1 MPPAGALYDCP
12 PLPLDEESR
21 LERLRILGLLDR
33 EPIDQ
38 LDRLT
43 RLITRHFSLP
53 IAMVSLT
60 DVNRQWF
67 LARTG
72 VTLCEISREHSFCGH
87 AILRPDIMQVQ
98 DAKLDPRFADN
109 PLVTGEPHVV
119 FYAGRPLRALDGV
132 VLGTLCLVDH
142 AARHLDE
149 EACRDLD
156 DFGRLVENTLHDLER
171 RHQVR
176 SLNQVLEDKEH
187 LFTLTFNQSSV
198 GMALSSVEGRWL
210 RANPG
215 LERLLG
221 YSEQEMLTRT
231 WHAMTHPEDLPREL
245 ALFTAL
251 LAGQRQDYR
260 LEKRMIRA
268 DGSLCWVQLSVTL
281 CQSRTMAP
289 HMIAVFADLTERK
302 QVEAELLQLQQGLE
316 QQVRERTRELSSTV
330 EQLHREMQERG
341 AVQQRLWQEQR
352 RLQHMLEHTSNAFLE
367 LDEALVITG
376 WNPASTTLLGWHP
389 EEMLGHTLP
398 TLLGSAHPLL
408 AQLIHPER
416 AQRRLE
422 CDIGTRSG
430 RQVPVEVSAERYQFD
445 GKVRLAL
452 FLHDISARRQV
463 LAEIERGR
471 ARLRAITDG
480 LPVTISMVS
489 PEGRYLFANQA
500 YCRYFGLDPERMRE
514 MSVREVIG
522 EAAYGRAIAH
532 LERALAG
539 EQVSFE
545 NRFELPIGP
554 RDLRITMIPSRGDEP
569 GVYIL
574 GSDITEFKAL
584 QNQLEHEAAHDP
596 LTGLPN
602 RRAFTLRLSR
612 ELERV
617 RQNAETLGLLFLDLD
632 GFKRINDQLGHHV
645 GDTLLQRFASVLSAE
660 VRPGDMV
667 ARLAGDEFTIILP
680 ALRQPELELPAL
692 CERLLAA
699 MAVPADVAGHLLPL
713 AGSIGGAICHSGQ
726 YCHID
731 DLLHRADSAMY
742 RAKQAGKGRFA
753 LDL

>member
-1 MPPAGALYDCP
+1 M
-12 PLPLDEESR
+12 PLDEHSR
-21 LERLRILGLLDR
+21 LERLRILGLLDH

-43 RLITRHFSLP
+43 RLITRHFALP

-72 VTLCEISREHSFCGH
+72 VDMCEINREHSFCGH
-87 AILRPDIMQVQ
+87 AILRPDIMQVP
-98 DAKLDPRFADN
+98 DARRDLRFADN
-109 PLVTGEPHVV
+109 PLVTDDPGVV

-142 AARHLDE
+142 VPRHLDE
-149 EACRDLD
+149 DACRDLD

-176 SLNQVLEDKEH
+176 TLNQVLEDKEH

-198 GMALSSVEGRWL
+198 GMALSSLEGKWL

-221 YSEQEMLTRT
+221 YSEHEMLSRT
-231 WHAMTHPEDLPREL
+231 WLAMTHPEDLQREQPL
-245 ALFTAL
+245 FDALI
-251 LAGQRQDYR
+251 AGQRQDYR

-268 DGSLCWVQLSVTL
+268 DGTQCWVQLSVTL

-302 QVEAELLQLQQGLE
+302 QAEAELVRLQQGLE
-316 QQVRERTRELSSTV
+316 QQVQSRTRELSRTV
-330 EQLHREMQERG
+330 EQLHQEMRERG
-341 AVQQRLWQEQR
+341 AMQQQLWQEQR

-367 LDEALVITG
+367 LDANFIITG
-376 WNPASTTLLGWHP
+376 WNPASTTLLGWHAD
-389 EEMLGHTLP
+389 EMLGRPLFG
-398 TLLGSAHPLL
+398 LLGAEHPLL
-408 AQLIHPER
+408 SLSGNPQSPP
-416 AQRRLE
+416 RRLE
-422 CDIGTRSG
+422 CDIITRTG
-430 RQVPVEVSAERYQFD
+430 RHIPVEVIAERYQFD
-445 GKVRLAL
+445 GKVRIAL
-452 FLHDISARRQV
+452 FLHDITARRQV

-500 YCRYFGLDPERMRE
+500 YCRYFGLDTEQMRE
-514 MSVREVIG
+514 MSVRDVIG
-522 EAAYGRAIAH
+522 EEAHGRAMAYVAK
-532 LERALAG
+532 ALAG

-545 NRFELPIGP
+545 HRFDLPIGR

-574 GSDITEFKAL
+574 GSDITKFKAL
-584 QNQLEHEAAHDP
+584 QSQLEHEAAHDP

-617 RQNAETLGLLFLDLD
+617 RQNAEPLGLLFLDLD
-632 GFKRINDQLGHHV
+632 GFKGINDRLGHHV
-645 GDTLLQRFASVLSAE
+645 GDALLQRFAQVLSAE

-699 MAVPADVAGHLLPL
+699 MAVPGDVAGHRLPL
-713 AGSIGGAICHSGQ
+713 AGSIGGALCHSGQ

-731 DLLHRADSAMY
+731 DLLHRADAAMY
-742 RAKQAGKGRFA
+742 QAKQSGKGRFA

>member
-1 MPPAGALYDCP
+1 MIAPS
-12 PLPLDEESR
+12 LPLDEESR

-72 VTLCEISREHSFCGH
+72 VALCEISREHSFCGH
-87 AILRPDIMQVQ
+87 AILRPDIMQVP
-98 DAKLDPRFADN
+98 DARLDPRFADN
-109 PLVTGEPHVV
+109 PLVTEEPHVV

-142 AARHLDE
+142 APRHLDQ

-176 SLNQVLEDKEH
+176 SLNQVLEDKDH

-198 GMALSSVEGRWL
+198 GMALSSLEGKWL

-221 YSEQEMLTRT
+221 YSEQAMLSRT

-245 ALFTAL
+245 PLFNAL

-268 DGSLCWVQLSVTL
+268 DGSQCWVQLSVTL
-281 CQSRTMAP
+281 CHSRTMAP
-289 HMIAVFADLTERK
+289 HLIAVFADLTERK
-302 QVEAELLQLQQGLE
+302 QAEAELLQLQQRLE
-316 QQVRERTRELSSTV
+316 RQVRERTRELSSTV

-341 AVQQRLWQEQR
+341 AMQQRLWQEQR

-389 EEMLGHTLP
+389 EEMLGRTLP
-398 TLLGSAHPLL
+398 VLLGSAHPLL
-408 AQLIHPER
+408 SQLTHPQS
-416 AQRRLE
+416 AARRLE
-422 CDIGTRSG
+422 CEIGTHDG
-430 RQVPVEVSAERYQFD
+430 RRIPVEVIAERYQFD
-445 GKVRLAL
+445 GKVRIAL
-452 FLHDISARRQV
+452 FLHDITARRQV

-500 YCRYFGLDPERMRE
+500 YCRYFGLDTERMRE

-522 EAAYGRAIAH
+522 DAAYGRAIAH

-645 GDTLLQRFASVLSAE
+645 GDALLQRFASVLSAE

-713 AGSIGGAICHSGQ
+713 AGSIGGALCHSGQ

-742 RAKQAGKGRFA
+742 QAKQAGKGRFA

>member
-1 MPPAGALYDCP
+1 MIAP
-12 PLPLDEESR
+12 PLPRDEHSR
-21 LERLRILGLLDR
+21 LERLRILGLLDH

-43 RLITRHFSLP
+43 RLITRHFALP

-72 VTLCEISREHSFCGH
+72 VDMCEINREHSFCGH
-87 AILRPDIMQVQ
+87 AILRPDIMQVP
-98 DAKLDPRFADN
+98 DARRDLRFADN
-109 PLVTGEPHVV
+109 PLVTDDPGVV

-142 AARHLDE
+142 VPRHLDE
-149 EACRDLD
+149 DACRDLD

-176 SLNQVLEDKEH
+176 TLNQVLEDKEH

-198 GMALSSVEGRWL
+198 GMALSSLEGKWL

-221 YSEQEMLTRT
+221 YSEHEMLSRT
-231 WHAMTHPEDLPREL
+231 WLAMTHPEDLQREQPL
-245 ALFTAL
+245 FDALI
-251 LAGQRQDYR
+251 AGQRQDYR

-268 DGSLCWVQLSVTL
+268 DGTQCWVQLSVTL

-302 QVEAELLQLQQGLE
+302 QAEAELVRLQQGLE
-316 QQVRERTRELSSTV
+316 QQVQSRTRELSRTV
-330 EQLHREMQERG
+330 EQLHQEMRERG
-341 AVQQRLWQEQR
+341 AMQQQLWQEQR

-367 LDEALVITG
+367 LDADFIITG
-376 WNPASTTLLGWHP
+376 WNPASTTLLGWHAD
-389 EEMLGHTLP
+389 EMLGRPLFG
-398 TLLGSAHPLL
+398 LLGAEHPLL
-408 AQLIHPER
+408 SLSGNPQSPP
-416 AQRRLE
+416 RRLE
-422 CDIGTRSG
+422 CDIITRAG
-430 RQVPVEVSAERYQFD
+430 RHIPVEVIAERYQFD

-463 LAEIERGR
+463 FAEIERGR

-500 YCRYFGLDPERMRE
+500 YCRYFGLDTEQMRE
-514 MSVREVIG
+514 MSVRDVIG
-522 EAAYGRAIAH
+522 EEAHGRAMAYVAK
-532 LERALAG
+532 ALAG

-545 NRFELPIGP
+545 HRFDLPIGR

-574 GSDITEFKAL
+574 GSDITKFKAL
-584 QNQLEHEAAHDP
+584 QSQLEHEAAHDP

-617 RQNAETLGLLFLDLD
+617 RQNAEPLGLLFLDLD
-632 GFKRINDQLGHHV
+632 GFKGINDRLGHHV
-645 GDTLLQRFASVLSAE
+645 GDALLQRFAQVLSAE

-699 MAVPADVAGHLLPL
+699 MAVPGDVAGHRLPL
-713 AGSIGGAICHSGQ
+713 AGSIGGALCHSGQ

-731 DLLHRADSAMY
+731 DLLHRADAAMY
-742 RAKQAGKGRFA
+742 QAKQSGKGRFA

>member
-1 MPPAGALYDCP
+1 MIAPS
-12 PLPLDEESR
+12 LPRDEESR

-72 VTLCEISREHSFCGH
+72 VALCEISREHSFCGH
-87 AILRPDIMQVQ
+87 AILRPDIMQVP
-98 DAKLDPRFADN
+98 DARLDPRFADN
-109 PLVTGEPHVV
+109 PLVTEEPHVV

-142 AARHLDE
+142 APRHLDQ

-176 SLNQVLEDKEH
+176 SLNQVLEDKDH

-198 GMALSSVEGRWL
+198 GMALSSLEGKWL

-221 YSEQEMLTRT
+221 YSEQAMLSRT

-245 ALFTAL
+245 PLFNAL

-268 DGSLCWVQLSVTL
+268 DGSQCWVQLSVTL
-281 CQSRTMAP
+281 CHSRTMAP
-289 HMIAVFADLTERK
+289 HLIAVFADLTERK
-302 QVEAELLQLQQGLE
+302 QAEAELLQLQQGLE
-316 QQVRERTRELSSTV
+316 RQVRVRTRELSSTV

-341 AVQQRLWQEQR
+341 AMQQRLWQEQR

-389 EEMLGHTLP
+389 EEMLGRTLP
-398 TLLGSAHPLL
+398 ALPALLGSAHPLL
-408 AQLIHPER
+408 AQLTHPQS
-416 AQRRLE
+416 AAHRLE
-422 CDIGTRSG
+422 CEIGTHDG
-430 RQVPVEVSAERYQFD
+430 RRIPVEVIAERYQFD
-445 GKVRLAL
+445 GKVRIAL
-452 FLHDISARRQV
+452 FLHDITARRQV

-500 YCRYFGLDPERMRE
+500 YCRYFGLDAELMRE

-522 EAAYGRAIAH
+522 DAAYGRAIAH

-645 GDTLLQRFASVLSAE
+645 GDALLQRFASVLSAE

-713 AGSIGGAICHSGQ
+713 AGSIGGALCHSGQ

-742 RAKQAGKGRFA
+742 QAKQAGKGRFA

>member
-1 MPPAGALYDCP
+1 MIAP
-12 PLPLDEESR
+12 PLPLDEHSR
-21 LERLRILGLLDR
+21 LERLRILGLLDH

-43 RLITRHFSLP
+43 RLITRHFALP

-72 VTLCEISREHSFCGH
+72 VDMCEINREHSFCGH
-87 AILRPDIMQVQ
+87 AILRPDIMQVP
-98 DAKLDPRFADN
+98 DARRDLRFADN
-109 PLVTGEPHVV
+109 PLVTDDPGVV

-142 AARHLDE
+142 VPRHLDE
-149 EACRDLD
+149 DACRDLD

-176 SLNQVLEDKEH
+176 TLNQVLEDKEH

-198 GMALSSVEGRWL
+198 GMALSSLEGKWL

-221 YSEQEMLTRT
+221 YSEHEMLSRT
-231 WHAMTHPEDLPREL
+231 WLAMTHPEDLQREQPL
-245 ALFTAL
+245 FDALI
-251 LAGQRQDYR
+251 AGQRQDYR

-268 DGSLCWVQLSVTL
+268 DGTQCWVQLSVTL

-302 QVEAELLQLQQGLE
+302 QAEAELVRLQQGLE
-316 QQVRERTRELSSTV
+316 QQVQSRTRELSRTV
-330 EQLHREMQERG
+330 EQLHQEMRERG
-341 AVQQRLWQEQR
+341 AMQQQLWQEQR

-367 LDEALVITG
+367 LDADFIITG
-376 WNPASTTLLGWHP
+376 WNPASTTLLGWHAD
-389 EEMLGHTLP
+389 EMLGRPLFG
-398 TLLGSAHPLL
+398 LLGAEHPLL
-408 AQLIHPER
+408 SLSGNPQSPP
-416 AQRRLE
+416 RRLE
-422 CDIGTRSG
+422 CDIITRTG
-430 RQVPVEVSAERYQFD
+430 RHIPVEVIAERYQFD
-445 GKVRLAL
+445 GKVRIAL
-452 FLHDISARRQV
+452 FLHDITARRQV

-500 YCRYFGLDPERMRE
+500 YCRYFGLDTEQMRE
-514 MSVREVIG
+514 MSVRDVIG
-522 EAAYGRAIAH
+522 EEAHGRAMAYVAK
-532 LERALAG
+532 ALAG

-545 NRFELPIGP
+545 HRFDLPIGR

-574 GSDITEFKAL
+574 GSDIIEFKAL
-584 QNQLEHEAAHDP
+584 QSQLEHEAAHDP

-617 RQNAETLGLLFLDLD
+617 RQNAEPLGLLFLDLD
-632 GFKRINDQLGHHV
+632 GFKGINDRLGHHV
-645 GDTLLQRFASVLSAE
+645 GDALLQRFAQVLSAE

-699 MAVPADVAGHLLPL
+699 MAVPGDVAGHRLPL
-713 AGSIGGAICHSGQ
+713 AGSIGGALCHSGQ

-731 DLLHRADSAMY
+731 DLLHRADAAMY
-742 RAKQAGKGRFA
+742 QAKQSGKGRFA

>member
-1 MPPAGALYDCP
+1 MIAP
-12 PLPLDEESR
+12 PLPLDEHSR
-21 LERLRILGLLDR
+21 LERLRILGLLDH

-43 RLITRHFSLP
+43 RLITRHFALP

-72 VTLCEISREHSFCGH
+72 IDMCEINREHSFCGH
-87 AILRPDIMQVQ
+87 AILRPDIMQVP
-98 DAKLDPRFADN
+98 DARRDLRFADN
-109 PLVTGEPHVV
+109 PLVTDDPGVV

-142 AARHLDE
+142 VPRHLDE
-149 EACRDLD
+149 DACRDLD

-176 SLNQVLEDKEH
+176 TLNQVLEDKEH

-198 GMALSSVEGRWL
+198 GMALSSLEGKWL

-221 YSEQEMLTRT
+221 YSEHEMLSRT
-231 WHAMTHPEDLPREL
+231 WLAMTHPEDLQREQPL
-245 ALFTAL
+245 FDALI
-251 LAGQRQDYR
+251 AGQRQDYR

-268 DGSLCWVQLSVTL
+268 DGTQCWVQLSVTL

-302 QVEAELLQLQQGLE
+302 QAEAELVRLQQGLE
-316 QQVRERTRELSSTV
+316 QQVQSRTRELSRTV
-330 EQLHREMQERG
+330 EQLHQEMHERG
-341 AVQQRLWQEQR
+341 AMQQQLWQEQR

-367 LDEALVITG
+367 LDADFIITG
-376 WNPASTTLLGWHP
+376 WNPASTTLLGWHAD
-389 EEMLGHTLP
+389 EMLGRPLFG
-398 TLLGSAHPLL
+398 LLGAEHPLL
-408 AQLIHPER
+408 SLLGNPQSPP
-416 AQRRLE
+416 RRLE
-422 CDIGTRSG
+422 CDIITRTG
-430 RQVPVEVSAERYQFD
+430 RHIPVEVIAERYQFD
-445 GKVRLAL
+445 GKVRIAL
-452 FLHDISARRQV
+452 FLHDITARRQV

-500 YCRYFGLDPERMRE
+500 YCRYFGLDTEQMRE
-514 MSVREVIG
+514 MSVRDVIG
-522 EAAYGRAIAH
+522 EEAHGRAMAYVAK
-532 LERALAG
+532 ALAG

-545 NRFELPIGP
+545 HRFDLPIGR

-574 GSDITEFKAL
+574 GSDIIEFKAL
-584 QNQLEHEAAHDP
+584 QSQLEHEAAHDP

-617 RQNAETLGLLFLDLD
+617 RQNAEPLGLLFLDLD
-632 GFKRINDQLGHHV
+632 GFKGINDRLGHHV
-645 GDTLLQRFASVLSAE
+645 GDALLQRFAQVLSAE

-699 MAVPADVAGHLLPL
+699 MAVPGDVAGHRLPL
-713 AGSIGGAICHSGQ
+713 AGSIGGALCHSGQ

-731 DLLHRADSAMY
+731 DLLHRADAAMY
-742 RAKQAGKGRFA
+742 QAKQSGKGRFA

>member
-1 MPPAGALYDCP
+1 MPR
-12 PLPLDEESR
+12 DEHSR
-21 LERLRILGLLDR
+21 LERLRILGLLDH

-43 RLITRHFSLP
+43 RLITRHFALP

-72 VTLCEISREHSFCGH
+72 VDMCEINREHSFCGH
-87 AILRPDIMQVQ
+87 AILRPDIMQVP
-98 DAKLDPRFADN
+98 DARRDLRFADN
-109 PLVTGEPHVV
+109 PLVTDDPGVV

-142 AARHLDE
+142 VPRHLDE
-149 EACRDLD
+149 DACRDLD

-176 SLNQVLEDKEH
+176 TLNQVLEDKEH

-198 GMALSSVEGRWL
+198 GMALSSLEGKWL

-221 YSEQEMLTRT
+221 YSEHEMLSRT
-231 WHAMTHPEDLPREL
+231 WLAMTHPEDLQREQPL
-245 ALFTAL
+245 FDALI
-251 LAGQRQDYR
+251 AGQRLDYR

-268 DGSLCWVQLSVTL
+268 DGTLCWVQLSVTL

-302 QVEAELLQLQQGLE
+302 QAEAELVRLQQGLE
-316 QQVRERTRELSSTV
+316 QQVQSRTRELSRTV
-330 EQLHREMQERG
+330 EQLHQEMRERG
-341 AVQQRLWQEQR
+341 AMQQQLWQEQR

-367 LDEALVITG
+367 LDADFIITG
-376 WNPASTTLLGWHP
+376 WNPASTTLLGWHAD
-389 EEMLGHTLP
+389 EMLGRPLFG
-398 TLLGSAHPLL
+398 LLGAEHPLL
-408 AQLIHPER
+408 SLSGNPQSPP
-416 AQRRLE
+416 RRLE
-422 CDIGTRSG
+422 CDIITRAG
-430 RQVPVEVSAERYQFD
+430 RHIPVEVIAERYQFD
-445 GKVRLAL
+445 GKVRIAL
-452 FLHDISARRQV
+452 FLHDITARRQV

-500 YCRYFGLDPERMRE
+500 YCRYFGLDTEQMRE
-514 MSVREVIG
+514 MSVRDVIG
-522 EAAYGRAIAH
+522 EEAHGRAMAYVAK
-532 LERALAG
+532 ALAG

-545 NRFELPIGP
+545 RRFDLPIGQ

-617 RQNAETLGLLFLDLD
+617 RQNAEPLGLLFLDLD
-632 GFKRINDQLGHHV
+632 GFKGINDRLGHHV
-645 GDTLLQRFASVLSAE
+645 GDALLQRFAQVLSAE

-692 CERLLAA
+692 CERLLVA
-699 MAVPADVAGHLLPL
+699 MAVPGDVAGHRLPL
-713 AGSIGGAICHSGQ
+713 AGSIGGALCHSGQ

-731 DLLHRADSAMY
+731 DLLHRADAAMY
-742 RAKQAGKGRFA
+742 QAKQAGKGRFA

>member
-1 MPPAGALYDCP
+1 MIAP
-12 PLPLDEESR
+12 PLPRDEHSR
-21 LERLRILGLLDR
+21 LERLRILGLLDH

-43 RLITRHFSLP
+43 RLITRHFALP

-72 VTLCEISREHSFCGH
+72 VDMCEINREHSFCGH
-87 AILRPDIMQVQ
+87 AILRPDIMQVP
-98 DAKLDPRFADN
+98 DARRDLRFADN
-109 PLVTGEPHVV
+109 PLVTDDPGVV

-142 AARHLDE
+142 VPRHLDE
-149 EACRDLD
+149 DACRDLD

-176 SLNQVLEDKEH
+176 TLNQVLEDKEH

-198 GMALSSVEGRWL
+198 GMALSSLEGKWL

-221 YSEQEMLTRT
+221 YSEHEMLSRT
-231 WHAMTHPEDLPREL
+231 WLAMTHPEDLQREQPL
-245 ALFTAL
+245 FDALI
-251 LAGQRQDYR
+251 AGQRQDYR

-268 DGSLCWVQLSVTL
+268 DGTQCWVQLSVTL

-302 QVEAELLQLQQGLE
+302 QAEAELVRLQQGLE
-316 QQVRERTRELSSTV
+316 QQVQSRTRELSRTV
-330 EQLHREMQERG
+330 EQLHQEMRERG
-341 AVQQRLWQEQR
+341 AMQQQLWQEQR

-367 LDEALVITG
+367 LDANFIITG
-376 WNPASTTLLGWHP
+376 WNPASTTLLGWHAD
-389 EEMLGHTLP
+389 EMLGRPLFG
-398 TLLGSAHPLL
+398 LLGAEHPLL
-408 AQLIHPER
+408 SLSGNPQSPP
-416 AQRRLE
+416 RRLE
-422 CDIGTRSG
+422 CDIITRTG
-430 RQVPVEVSAERYQFD
+430 RHIPVEVIAERYQFD
-445 GKVRLAL
+445 GKVRIAL
-452 FLHDISARRQV
+452 FLHDITARRQV

-500 YCRYFGLDPERMRE
+500 YCRYFGLDTEQMRE
-514 MSVREVIG
+514 MSVRDVIG
-522 EAAYGRAIAH
+522 EEAHGRAMAYVAK
-532 LERALAG
+532 ALAG

-545 NRFELPIGP
+545 HRFDLPIGR

-574 GSDITEFKAL
+574 GSDITKFKAL
-584 QNQLEHEAAHDP
+584 QSQLEHEAAHDP

-617 RQNAETLGLLFLDLD
+617 RQNAEPLGLLFLDLD
-632 GFKRINDQLGHHV
+632 GFKGINDRLGHHV
-645 GDTLLQRFASVLSAE
+645 GDALLQRFAQVLSAE

-699 MAVPADVAGHLLPL
+699 MAVPGDVAGHRLPL
-713 AGSIGGAICHSGQ
+713 AGSIGGALCHSGQ

-731 DLLHRADSAMY
+731 DLLHRADAAMY
-742 RAKQAGKGRFA
+742 QAKQSGKGRFA